1 MLVHGCPLIR
11 GGATVPRLP
20 AGGSSSRLF
29 IASVWPSRHVW
40 GAFVLF
46 ERREGEPLNLKAL
59 WSAALGEIQVGLS
72 KGNYETWFKD
82 TQVVSEEDDVFM
94 IGVPNAFAREWLENK
109 YRNQIRETLGRL
121 LSRTV
126 DVRFVNLVAASV
138 RYDRPMATAGG
149 GANSSGNP
157 AIERPRDASAPA
169 ILNARYTFSTFVVGS
184 NNRLAHAAA
193 LSVAERPGHSYNP
206 LFVYG
211 GSGLGKTHLMHAIGH
226 AVIGRHPKKR
236 VAYATSEKFTNEFI
250 NSIRA
255 QKGEEVRDRYRPSDV
270 LLIDDIQFL
279 TGKEGTQE
287 EFFHTFNAIH
297 EEGKQIVF
305 SSDSPPKPIDR
316 LEDRLR
322 SRFEWGLIADI
333 STPDLE
339 TRIAILRAK
348 AEAQSVA
355 VPPPVIDFLAQRI
368 VSNIRELEGALTRI
382 VAFATLSAV
391 PVTTQLPQEL
401 LQNIL
406 YNPHRKSLSPERIVE
421 TVAKYYGVPLDQ
433 IKGKAR
439 DKQVVLP
446 RQIAMYLMREETEA
460 PLLRIG
466 EALGGRDH
474 STVLHGC
481 EKIEREMAENDDFR
495 RDVGALREMLYT
507 DS

>member
-1 MLVHGCPLIR
+1 MVITRIGH
-11 GGATVPRLP
+11 V
-20 AGGSSSRLF
+20 GSV
-29 IASVWPSRHVW
+29 IVV
-40 GAFVLF
+40 F

-72 KGNYETWFKD
+72 KGNYETWFKE
-82 TQVVSEEDDVFM
+82 TAIVSEEDDVFM
-94 IGVPNAFAREWLENK
+94 IGVPNAFAREWLESK
-109 YRNQIRETLGRL
+109 YRQQVRETLQRL
-121 LSRTV
+121 LARTV
-126 DVRFVNLVAASV
+126 DVRFVNMTASSARSDRPVAAI
-138 RYDRPMATAGG
+138 PGG
-149 GANSSGNP
+149 SGGQAANGSSD
-157 AIERPRDASAPA
+157 RPRDTPVGGV
-169 ILNARYTFSTFVVGS
+169 LNPRYTFSTLVVGS

-206 LFVYG
+206 LFIYG

-226 AVIGRHPKKR
+226 AVVGRHPKKR

-255 QKGEEVRDRYRPSDV
+255 QKGEEFRERYRRIDV

-297 EEGKQIVF
+297 EEGKQIVL
-305 SSDSPPKPIDR
+305 SSDRPPKAIER

-348 AEAQSVA
+348 AEAQSVP
-355 VPPPVIDFLAQRI
+355 VPPPVVDFLAQRI

-382 VAFATLSAV
+382 CAYATLNAV
-391 PVTTQLPQEL
+391 PVTTQLAQEI

-406 YNPHRKSLSPERIVE
+406 YNPRQKTLSTEKIVE
-421 TVAKYYGVPLDQ
+421 TVAKYYGVPVGEL
-433 IKGKAR
+433 KGKAR
-439 DKQVVLP
+439 DKQIVLP

-507 DS
+507 E

>member
-1 MLVHGCPLIR
+1 M
-11 GGATVPRLP
+11 
-20 AGGSSSRLF
+20 
-29 IASVWPSRHVW
+29 
-40 GAFVLF
+40 F
-46 ERREGEPLNLKAL
+46 ERREGEPLNLKQL
-59 WSAALGEIQVGLS
+59 WHAALGELQLGLT
-72 KGNYETWFKD
+72 KANYDTWFKD
-82 TQVVSEEDDVFM
+82 TAIVSEEDDVYCV
-94 IGVPNAFAREWLENK
+94 GVPNAFAREWLENK
-109 YRNQIRETLGRL
+109 YRQQVRDALRHLVG
-121 LSRTV
+121 RTV
-126 DVRFVNLVAASV
+126 DVRFVTLTAASV
-138 RYDRPMATAGG
+138 RSDRPVASSGGGGG
-149 GANSSGNP
+149 GA
-157 AIERPRDASAPA
+157 AAPA
-169 ILNARYTFSTFVVGS
+169 TPAVSGERREGSAAALLNARYTFSTFVVGS

-206 LFVYG
+206 LFIYG

-226 AVIGRHPKKR
+226 AVISRHPKKR

-250 NSIRA
+250 NSIRG
-255 QKGEEVRDRYRPSDV
+255 QKSEEFRERYRRIDV

-297 EEGKQIVF
+297 EEGKQIVL
-305 SSDSPPKPIDR
+305 SSDRPPKAIER

-382 VAFATLSAV
+382 VAYATLSAV
-391 PVTTQLPQEL
+391 PVTTQLAQEM

-406 YNPHRKSLSPERIVE
+406 YNPRQKTLSPDRIVE
-421 TVAKYYGVPLDQ
+421 TVARYYGVPSDQ
-433 IKGKAR
+433 LRGKAR

-460 PLLRIG
+460 PLMRIG

-507 DS
+507 E